1 MADMILIADDMTGM
15 LDTAVQFA
23 KAGILT
29 TAYPGKTDME
39 ELKHCQASVIAVTT
53 ESRNASKEEAY
64 QRVRDITEKA
74 KAAGIK
80 TVFKKTDSVLRGH
93 LGTDFEAIL
102 DTMHARQLLFF
113 PAYPAMERTTR
124 NGIQYVNRVPVSE
137 SGFNTDQT
145 EAIGSSFIPE
155 LLAEE
160 TSIPVTVIRSDETWN
175 AGGENKQIY
184 VFDAED
190 EMTLRKRAEEAITQ
204 GCAQIVAGCAGLAK
218 EFSEIMGNQNLKK
231 ESHNPNKTI
240 FAVCG
245 SMNRV
250 TSSQVAY
257 AAEHGYEYYPIGID
271 DLINTNTKTLF
282 YKEET
287 ANAIRAA
294 CRQKKPVVIAPVCR
308 EEHDSE
314 RMDCMSVKKKI
325 VDRLNEIL
333 LACMED
339 LEGYTLFHTGGDTLS
354 SFVSVSGCSR
364 IELCGELYPG
374 IAMNRF
380 HFGRY
385 EKYVISKSGGFGDED
400 VLVKCLGEQM
410 KGEKV

>member
-1 MADMILIADDMTGM
+1 MILIADDMTGM

-23 KAGILT
+23 KAGIPT
-29 TAYPGKTDME
+29 TAYPGKTDLE

-74 KAAGIK
+74 KAAGIQ

-93 LGTDFEAIL
+93 LGADFEAIL
-102 DTMHARQLLFF
+102 DAMQTKKLLFF

-124 NGIQYVNRVPVSE
+124 NGIQYVNRVPVAE

-145 EAIGSSFIPE
+145 EAISSSFIPE
-155 LLAEE
+155 ILAEE
-160 TSIPVTVIRSDETWN
+160 TSILVTVIRSGETWN
-175 AGGENKQIY
+175 ACGEKKQIY
-184 VFDAED
+184 VFDAEN
-190 EMTLRKRAEEAITQ
+190 ETTLRKRAEEARTR

-218 EFSEIMGNQNLKK
+218 ELSEIMGDQNLQK

-250 TSSQVAY
+250 TRSQVAY
-257 AAEHGYEYYPIGID
+257 AAKHGYEYYPIGID
-271 DLINTNTKTLF
+271 DLIDTNTKTLF
-282 YKEET
+282 YKEEI
-287 ANAIRAA
+287 ANAIRNA
-294 CRQKKPVVIAPVCR
+294 CKQKKPVVIAPVCR
-308 EEHDSE
+308 EKHSSE
-314 RMDCMSVKKKI
+314 RMNGIGVKKKI

-333 LACMED
+333 LACMEK

-354 SFVSVSGCSR
+354 SFVSISGCSR

-380 HFGRY
+380 RFGRY

-400 VLVKCLGEQM
+400 VLVKCLGNR
-410 KGEKV
+410 